1 MATRVNAEILGQ
13 TGRLGVIAP
22 GACADLMAVEGNPLQ
37 DLTLLQEQGRHL
49 RLIVKNGAVYK
60 HIA

>member
-1 MATRVNAEILGQ
+1 LLILDNATLI
-13 TGRLGVIAP
+13 
-22 GACADLMAVEGNPLQ
+22 Q

-60 HIA
+60 QIA